1 MTDAEIKRAAPTVDL
16 WLMRPV
22 MHNPPLYTLKD
33 LREWVTIQDVFDA
46 EEIMNLE
53 AAQAEKS
60 ERIAKAN
67 ARRR

>member
-1 MTDAEIKRAAPTVDL
+1 
-16 WLMRPV
+16 MRPV
-22 MHNPPLYTLKD
+22 MHEPPLYTLKD